1 MAEKTLNVKIISR
14 HDTETNWIQAD
25 PVLLDG
31 EVAYSSDKNNRY
43 KVGDGTS
50 KWSALAYSKADPTS
64 HTHTKSQIS
73 DFPTS
78 LKNPSALTIQF
89 NGTTNKTYDGSS
101 AQTVNITPG
110 GIGAATSGHTHSTA
124 STSAAGFLRQLN
136 GSTANFLRGDGTWA
150 TPPNTTYSTMKGATS
165 SAAGAT
171 GLVPAPAAGKQTSF
185 LRGDGTWVV
194 PTNTNTTYSL
204 SKSGST
210 ITLTGS
216 DGSKTSVTDSNTTY
230 SLSSFGITATAAELN
245 YIDGVTS
252 NVQAQL
258 NNKAASSHTHNYAGS
273 SSAGGSANSAVKL
286 NTSTAGSA
294 TQPVYFSGGKPV
306 ACTYTLGK
314 SVPSN
319 AVFTDT
325 NTWIAFKGATTSAA
339 GTAGYVPAPAAG
351 AANRYFRSDGV
362 WAVPPNTNTTYT
374 LTKSGSTITL
384 TGSDGSKTSVADSNT
399 TYSLSSFGITATA
412 AELNYMD
419 GVTSKVQTQ
428 LNGKASTGHT
438 HNYAGSSSAGGNAN
452 AAVKLATARTINGTS
467 FDGTANITTANW
479 GTSRT
484 LTIGNTG
491 KSVNGSGNVSWSLS
505 EIGAAAITH
514 THSYLPLSGGT
525 LTGTLKASKGEYVHY
540 ATGTSGTSGYIN
552 IATIKISA
560 TYQNIPI
567 SFEVYRR
574 GTAQPTKL
582 YITFTPTNGTDPTLN
597 TFYYQGA
604 GASTDFALYKSATST
619 WNLYIN
625 KTESYDDIGIAE
637 YYTNFHYMSGTTV
650 TFTNTQVSSVPS
662 GATNATLL
670 KDSASSVSGTLTIQ
684 TNGTTK
690 ASYNGS
696 ASATVNI
703 TPSSIGAAA
712 SSHTH
717 NYAGSSKA
725 GGSATS
731 AVKLDTS
738 TAGSATKP
746 VYFSGGKP
754 VACTYTLA
762 KSVPSNAVFTDTN
775 TTNTAGS
782 TNTSSKIFLVGATSQ
797 ASAPVTYSHDTVYV
811 GTDGCIY
818 SSGLR
823 VATEV
828 YQSSEPTAQ
837 VVNDIWMQAY

>member
-14 HDTETNWIQAD
+14 HDTEAAWIEAD
-25 PVLLDG
+25 PVLLEG
-31 EVAYSSDKNNRY
+31 EVAYSTDKNNRY

-50 KWSALAYSKADPTS
+50 KWSALAYSKADPMT

-452 AAVKLATARTINGTS
+452 AAVKLATARTINDVS
-467 FDGTANITTANW
+467 FNGTANIKISAMYSEDLSGKTASLNNYNLSSGSPKIKYYCCATDGGGSNITNRPDDNIKQAFTLKCESIRWASTTDYITKQTYIQGSTKTTWERYCVSGTWSSW
-479 GTSRT
+479 GKIYSSQNKPTA
-484 LTIGNTG
+484 
-491 KSVNGSGNVSWSLS
+491 S
-505 EIGAAAITH
+505 EIGAAT
-514 THSYLPLSGGT
+514 
-525 LTGTLKASKGEYVHY
+525 
-540 ATGTSGTSGYIN
+540 
-552 IATIKISA
+552 
-560 TYQNIPI
+560 
-567 SFEVYRR
+567 
-574 GTAQPTKL
+574 
-582 YITFTPTNGTDPTLN
+582 
-597 TFYYQGA
+597 
-604 GASTDFALYKSATST
+604 
-619 WNLYIN
+619 
-625 KTESYDDIGIAE
+625 
-637 YYTNFHYMSGTTV
+637 
-650 TFTNTQVSSVPS
+650 
-662 GATNATLL
+662 
-670 KDSASSVSGTLTIQ
+670 
-684 TNGTTK
+684 
-690 ASYNGS
+690 
-696 ASATVNI
+696 
-703 TPSSIGAAA
+703 

-717 NYAGSSKA
+717 KYAGSSSA

-731 AVKLDTS
+731 AVKLDTA
-738 TAGSATKP
+738 TAGSATRP

>member
-14 HDTETNWIQAD
+14 HDTEAAWIEAD
-25 PVLLDG
+25 PVLLEG
-31 EVAYSSDKNNRY
+31 EVAYSTDKNNRY

-50 KWSALAYSKADPTS
+50 KWSALAYSKADPMT

-438 HNYAGSSSAGGNAN
+438 HNYAGSSSAGGAATSANKINA
-452 AAVKLATARTINGTS
+452 TQ
-467 FDGTANITTANW
+467 
-479 GTSRT
+479 
-484 LTIGNTG
+484 LTNQNLNSYHAGVNFYYAGGGNTCTNKPSG
-491 KSVNGSGNVSWSLS
+491 VDNFGMFVFQTAGGWYTQLLYGSDDDIYTRRWVSDSWTSWSKIYTTTNKPTAS
-505 EIGAAAITH
+505 EIGAAT
-514 THSYLPLSGGT
+514 
-525 LTGTLKASKGEYVHY
+525 
-540 ATGTSGTSGYIN
+540 
-552 IATIKISA
+552 
-560 TYQNIPI
+560 
-567 SFEVYRR
+567 
-574 GTAQPTKL
+574 
-582 YITFTPTNGTDPTLN
+582 
-597 TFYYQGA
+597 
-604 GASTDFALYKSATST
+604 
-619 WNLYIN
+619 
-625 KTESYDDIGIAE
+625 
-637 YYTNFHYMSGTTV
+637 
-650 TFTNTQVSSVPS
+650 
-662 GATNATLL
+662 
-670 KDSASSVSGTLTIQ
+670 
-684 TNGTTK
+684 
-690 ASYNGS
+690 
-696 ASATVNI
+696 
-703 TPSSIGAAA
+703 

-717 NYAGSSKA
+717 KYAGSSSA

-731 AVKLDTS
+731 AVKLDTA
-738 TAGSATKP
+738 TAGSATRP

-754 VACTYTLA
+754 VACTYTLG

-828 YQSSEPTAQ
+828 YQSSEPTTQ